1 MAKKITKTLVAAVL
15 LLILGYLGSTWYA
28 GQQAE
33 EEIDQRAKQINT
45 LLKGKGLPVDVTI
58 DKQNAGL
65 FTSQYLLTMRVNG
78 KTRQEAVSFQ
88 IDVEHGP
95 LPLSRLQAGKLE
107 PVRALSRVTLVQDQ
121 ANRKLFELSKG
132 QPPLDLVLVRHY
144 DHSTSYSGSLASLS
158 FSRDNEAQLHF
169 DGAKFEG
176 RIGPDGKAASL
187 SAHLPLLQVSPPD
200 TQGKSL
206 ENISLRDMT
215 ISTQYDTA
223 KDIEQ
228 AYSRHV
234 NVKSIVFTAKDA
246 NVQIADYLSETAT
259 HNDGTF
265 VNLSQQDTIRE
276 LLINGVNMGQLQYGT
291 RLDRLNPA
299 TLKHLGEQVMALLTR
314 IVQAKKFEPD
324 FTDILPLTASIS
336 ALFTTHPEYTF
347 GPIKWTLPEGA
358 TQLSVK
364 LGLNDPLPLAIRY
377 GKDPQALTLRTLR
390 SVDVELEASE
400 PMLRSVTQKISQL
413 AGETTAADPTAE
425 LAMVIDTLV
434 KHKLLAREQGH
445 VRLSVHARGDNSLA
459 DTKTVDMNGE
469 SMPLDVFIDQVRQR
483 AADAEADI
491 KVQSGDSDEAATG
504 AEPAAAG
511 HTETPAAPN

>member
-1 MAKKITKTLVAAVL
+1 MAKKITKSLVAVVL

-33 EEIDQRAKQINT
+33 EEIEQRSRQINT
-45 LLKGKGLPVDVTI
+45 LLKGKGLPIDVTI

-65 FTSQYLLTMRVNG
+65 FTSQYLLTLRING

-158 FSRDNEAQLHF
+158 FSHDNDAQLHF
-169 DGAKFEG
+169 DGARFEG
-176 RIGPDGKAASL
+176 RIGPGGQAATL
-187 SAHLPLLQVSPPD
+187 TAHLPLLQISPPKRQD
-200 TQGKSL
+200 KPL
-206 ENISLRDMT
+206 ENISLRDLT
-215 ISTQYDTA
+215 LSTQYDTA
-223 KDIEQ
+223 KDVEQ

-234 NVKSIVFTAKDA
+234 KIKNIIFAAKDT
-246 NVQIADYLSETAT
+246 NVQIADYLSETTT

-265 VNLSQQDTIRE
+265 VNLTQQDTIRE
-276 LLINGVNMGQLQYGT
+276 LLINGVNMGQMQYGS
-291 RLDRLNPA
+291 RLDRLSPA
-299 TLKHLGEQVMALLTR
+299 TLTHLGEQVTALLTR

-324 FTDILPLTASIS
+324 FTDIMPLTASIS

-347 GPIKWTLPEGA
+347 GPIKWTLPEGT

-377 GKDPQALTLRTLR
+377 GKDPQALILRTLR
-390 SVDVELEASE
+390 SIDVELDASE
-400 PMLRSVTQKISQL
+400 PMLRSITQKISQL
-413 AGETTAADPTAE
+413 AGETTSADPAAE

-434 KHKLLAREQGH
+434 KHKLLAREQDH
-445 VRLSVHARGDNSLA
+445 VRLSVHARGGNSLA

-469 SMPLDVFIDQVRQR
+469 SQPLEVFIDQVRQR

-491 KVQSGDSDEAATG
+491 KSRSGDSDAEATDIDP
-504 AEPAAAG
+504 AELE
-511 HTETPAAPN
+511 HTETPVVPD